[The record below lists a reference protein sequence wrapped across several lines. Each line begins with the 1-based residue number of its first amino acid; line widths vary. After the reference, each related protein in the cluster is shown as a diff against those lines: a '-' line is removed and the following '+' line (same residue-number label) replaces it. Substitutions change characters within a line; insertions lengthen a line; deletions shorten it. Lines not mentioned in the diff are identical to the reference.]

1 MVGLRFEVIRP
12 EGNMKVMIYIAMSLT
27 LHTNVCLSN
36 SKCGCPTVHNT
47 VVMSNAGMIE
57 ANGHSSIGGLRAI

>member
-1 MVGLRFEVIRP
+1 ME
-12 EGNMKVMIYIAMSLT
+12 VMIDTAISLT
-27 LHTNVCLSN
+27 LYTNVCLSN